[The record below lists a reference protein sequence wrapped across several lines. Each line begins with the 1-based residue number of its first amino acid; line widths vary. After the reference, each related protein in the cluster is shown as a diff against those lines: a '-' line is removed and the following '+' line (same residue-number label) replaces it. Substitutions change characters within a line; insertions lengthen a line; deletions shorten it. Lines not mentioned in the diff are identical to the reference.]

1 MAAGRQHP
9 HDRPGDPC
17 LYRRDRPGGFPVT
30 AEVITFGCR
39 LNAADSDAMRALA
52 AGGGETVIV
61 NTCAVTGEAV
71 RQARQAIRNA
81 KRANP
86 AAQVIVT
93 GCAAQLDPPTFP
105 AMPRVP
111 AVLGNNVT
119 FEPANPTFHPPHLHH
134 L

>member
-52 AGGGETVIV
+52 AGGGATVIV

-71 RQARQAIRNA
+71 RQARQEIRKA
-81 KRANP
+81 TRANP
-86 AAQVIVT
+86 AARVIVT
-93 GCAAQLDPPTFP
+93 GRAAQNEPQRLADMHE
-105 AMPRVP
+105 AARR
-111 AVLGNNVT
+111 LGNIHT
-119 FEPANPTFHPPHLHH
+119 ITPPNTL
-134 L
+134 

>member
-71 RQARQAIRNA
+71 RQARRAIRKA

-86 AAQVIVT
+86 AAQVIVP
-93 GCAAQLDPPTFP
+93 GCAVRTEPQTLAGTPEVSGGIVQT
-105 AMPRVP
+105 RKYVP
-111 AVLGNNVT
+111 AQMLLDHADALGR
-119 FEPANPTFHPPHLHH
+119 
-134 L
+134 